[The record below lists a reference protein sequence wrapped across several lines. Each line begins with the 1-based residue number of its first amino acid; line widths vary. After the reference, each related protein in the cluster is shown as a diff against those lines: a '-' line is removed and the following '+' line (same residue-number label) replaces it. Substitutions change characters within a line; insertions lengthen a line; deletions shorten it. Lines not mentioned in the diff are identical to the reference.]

1 MSVEKNE
8 RSVHEKN
15 EHSVLGIHCITNCL
29 YILVHEID
37 DVENRVLASSG
48 RDDKRW
54 CPITEQT
61 ENVDENQ
68 EPELGF
74 LFGSFFVPFSTVMK
88 V

>member
-1 MSVEKNE
+1 MSIEKNECGVREKNE
-8 RSVHEKN
+8 R
-15 EHSVLGIHCITNCL
+15 SVLGIHCITNCL

-54 CPITEQT
+54 CPME
-61 ENVDENQ
+61 EREDEEGGF
-68 EPELGF
+68 EPGF
-74 LFGSFFVPFSTVMK
+74 LFGKLFVPFSMVMK

>member
-1 MSVEKNE
+1 MTMNQKEADT
-8 RSVHEKN
+8 
-15 EHSVLGIHCITNCL
+15 VLGSYCITNCL

-54 CPITEQT
+54 CPME
-61 ENVDENQ
+61 EREDGEGGF
-68 EPELGF
+68 ELGF
-74 LFGSFFVPFSTVMK
+74 LFGKLFVPFSMVMR